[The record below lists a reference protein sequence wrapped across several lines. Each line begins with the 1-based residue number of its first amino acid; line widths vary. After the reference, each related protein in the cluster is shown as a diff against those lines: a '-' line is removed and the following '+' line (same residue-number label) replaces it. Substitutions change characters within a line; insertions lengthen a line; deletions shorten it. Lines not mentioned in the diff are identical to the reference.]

1 MDIKR
6 EIVPFVQEI
15 FHTSEFIPL
24 HEPKF
29 IGNEKHYVLDAIE
42 STFVS
47 SVGQYVNDF
56 EEKIKTYTKSS
67 SVVVT
72 SSGSNALHA
81 ALYLAGVGKDQF
93 VITPSL
99 TFVSACNCIKQ
110 LGAEPIFADINY
122 ETLGLCPKSVE
133 SFLTEHASIN
143 KSGKCIHK
151 NSGRV
156 ISAILP
162 MHTFGH
168 PVDLS
173 GLVALANKW
182 NLTLVEDAAESLGS
196 LYKGNHTGTYGRF
209 GIISFNGNKI
219 MTTGGGGAILS
230 KVTDDGNRVRHITS
244 TARVNHAYE
253 VAHDEYGFNYRMPNI
268 NAALGCAQ
276 IEKIDQ
282 FVQLKRALALQ
293 YERFFD
299 GSECQFFKEPK
310 ECRSNYWLNAILC
323 HDRDHQQS
331 LLNITNDL
339 GVMTRPPWN
348 PMHTLPM
355 YNECMRTD
363 LSITQDVYHRL
374 VNLPSSVTLA
384 A

>member
-1 MDIKR
+1 MDIKGD
-6 EIVPFVQEI
+6 IVPFVQEL
-15 FHTSEFIPL
+15 FQTSEFIPL
-24 HEPKF
+24 HEPIF
-29 IGNEKHYVLDAIE
+29 IGNEKRYVLDTLD

-56 EEKIKTYTKSS
+56 ENKIKTYTKSN

-81 ALYLAGVGKDQF
+81 ALHLAGVGKDHY

-99 TFVSACNCIKQ
+99 TFVSACNSINQ

-133 SFLTEHASIN
+133 LFLTENATLN
-143 KSGKCIHK
+143 EEGNCIHK
-151 NSGRV
+151 HSGKV

-168 PVDLS
+168 PVDITGML
-173 GLVALANKW
+173 ALANKW

-230 KVTDDGNRVRHITS
+230 KQADDGTRAKHITS
-244 TARVNHAYE
+244 TARVKHAYE
-253 VAHDEYGFNYRMPNI
+253 VAHDDYGFNYRMPNI

-276 IEKIDQ
+276 IEKIEE
-282 FVQLKRALALQ
+282 FVELKRTLALK
-293 YERFFD
+293 YERFFER
-299 GSECQFFKEPK
+299 SECHFFKEPK
-310 ECRSNYWLNAILC
+310 DCRSNYWLNTILC
-323 HDRDHQQS
+323 DDHDHQQS
-331 LLNITNDL
+331 ILKITNDL

-355 YNECMRTD
+355 FQECIRTD
-363 LSITQDVYHRL
+363 LSITNDIFHRL
-374 VNLPSSVTLA
+374 VNLPSSVVLA